1 MAVKDEKS
9 EAWQTLKDKHAGV
22 RNIPLDDIYIDRRFQ
37 RPLSP
42 TKLNEIAEQYH
53 PEGIGT
59 LCVAIVQGGDPSGSG
74 KRYASVDGQTRTV
87 GLIRRN
93 QAIDNGE
100 LNDGQPKV
108 ETVQAE
114 VYEDLTVE
122 EAAELFK
129 IRNNQRA
136 VATVERDRIGLT
148 AGDPILKEVN
158 KQVAMAGFT
167 LFSDNGTAATMPHA
181 DVGKRIVRAGRRYA
195 YVDLLA
201 KSLQIQADAFGTD
214 RGAVDKTVLWVTAD
228 LLRKN
233 PDTFD
238 EERYTDLLRNLTTPK
253 IIAEAEVL
261 RVQLEK
267 RLASAAEIY
276 LCSQYNQLIGE
287 GEPAM
292 RLRH

>member
-9 EAWQTLKDKHAGV
+9 EAWQTLKTKHAGV
-22 RNIPLDDIYIDRRFQ
+22 RDIPLDDIYIDRRFQ

-59 LCVAIVQGGDPSGSG
+59 LCVAVVEGGDPSGSG

-93 QAIDNGE
+93 QAIDSGE

-108 ETVQAE
+108 ETVRAE
-114 VYEDLTVE
+114 VYEVLTVE

-148 AGDPILKEVN
+148 AGDPVLKEVN
-158 KQVAMAGFT
+158 RQVNMAGFT

-181 DVGKRIVRAGRRYA
+181 DVGKRIVRTGRKYA
-195 YVDLLA
+195 YMDLLA
-201 KSLQIQADAFGTD
+201 KSLQIQADAFGNE

-238 EERYTDLLRNLTTPK
+238 EEKYTDLLRKLTTPR

-276 LCSQYNQLIGE
+276 LCAQYNQQIVTRI
-287 GEPAM
+287 
-292 RLRH
+292 RL